1 MITTLV
7 KGFTVGGSLIVA
19 IGAQNA
25 FVIRQGLLRRQLLL
39 TALLCSLIDSF
50 LIVLGVLGFGQIISS
65 HPVLMII
72 SKYFAISFLFAYGC
86 HSLYRVFKRGGSL
99 ESAEGEL
106 PTTKQTVLMLLA
118 LSLLNPHAYLDT
130 VVLLGSIAT
139 HHPADEQVYFVIGA
153 ICSSFL
159 WFFAITYGGKF
170 LAPLFKHPMSWC
182 VIDCIVSVTMWAMA
196 ITLLFTL

>member
-1 MITTLV
+1 MITTLF
-7 KGFTVGGSLIVA
+7 KGFTIGGSLIVA

-39 TALLCSLIDSF
+39 TALMCSLIDSF
-50 LIVLGVLGFGQIISS
+50 LIVLGVLGFGQIIST
-65 HPVLMII
+65 HPFLMVL
-72 SKYFAISFLFAYGC
+72 SKYFAVTFLILYGC
-86 HSLYRVFKRGGSL
+86 HSLYRVYKRGGAL
-99 ESAEGEL
+99 EAAEGDL

-118 LSLLNPHAYLDT
+118 LSFLNPHAYLDT

-139 HHPADEQVYFVIGA
+139 HHPTHEQVYFALGA

-159 WFFAITYGGKF
+159 WFFTITYGGKF

-182 VIDCIVSVTMWAMA
+182 VIDCVVSVTMWAMA